1 VRDGEWV
8 LALFEFDS
16 TPRATA
22 AAGKGALLDEGTAL
36 VFERRD
42 WERLKQFAAAR
53 STSGRPEAVKVA
65 DSLPAAT
72 TLRST
77 QSWEATP
84 SQAPQLEEA
93 RTDENAAAPIMSE
106 PPPAPPPQPRRLRG
120 EGARVLLVDDDPDLR
135 DVVAAML
142 EAVGLVVQAAGSAEE
157 ALEMIRHD
165 PPDLI
170 VLDWNLPGMS
180 GLDLCKVV
188 RADHTLSYLPVL
200 FLTAHAGTQDMVVA
214 FAAGADDY
222 VVKPFRAAELGA
234 RIFGLLRR
242 TRAVPAPTP

>member
-1 VRDGEWV
+1 MNVRSVVYRYDDLPRLQAALGASRGQALPVPSGAVVRDGEWV

-22 AAGKGALLDEGTAL
+22 AAGKGALLDDGMAL

-53 STSGRPEAVKVA
+53 TTSVGPPAVKVA

-84 SQAPQLEEA
+84 SQPPNLEEA
-93 RTDENAAAPIMSE
+93 RTDENAAAPVMSE
-106 PPPAPPPQPRRLRG
+106 PPPAPAPQPRRLRG

-142 EAVGLVVQAAGSAEE
+142 EAVGLIVQAAGSAEE
-157 ALEMIRHD
+157 ALEMTRHD

-170 VLDWNLPGMS
+170 VLDWNLPG
-180 GLDLCKVV
+180 
-188 RADHTLSYLPVL
+188 
-200 FLTAHAGTQDMVVA
+200 
-214 FAAGADDY
+214 
-222 VVKPFRAAELGA
+222 RAASISA
-234 RIFGLLRR
+234 RSFATT
-242 TRAVPAPTP
+242 TRSRICRCSS